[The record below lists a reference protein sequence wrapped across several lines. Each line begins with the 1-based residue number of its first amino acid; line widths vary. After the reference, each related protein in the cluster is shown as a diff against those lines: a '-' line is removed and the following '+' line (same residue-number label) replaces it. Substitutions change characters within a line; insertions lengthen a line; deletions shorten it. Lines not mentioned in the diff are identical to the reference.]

1 MDNQSEA
8 SQGKIIPIVYAQGLA
23 EERVKAVVSEILAG
37 RSFALCSYAD
47 TFYPD
52 ISIRKNVRML
62 RASTK
67 GRERELFNE
76 LINLTGWKKKSSW
89 IRPFRAHM
97 TGEKRLFS
105 VILTAILAGD
115 ALVLPE
121 PFVGLD
127 PDSRVQFSALI
138 SCCAAHGLTI
148 ILTLE
153 SLKDALE
160 AGAAPEF
167 VLVTEGGEKAVS
179 RAAVQAKCAQEGEV
193 SYDEIFRELAGA

>member
-23 EERVKAVVSEILAG
+23 EERVKAVVSEKLAG

-121 PFVGLD
+121 PFVGLAINGLEFMALTGLQEKRLKILNLSN
-127 PDSRVQFSALI
+127 PKLNYSRE
-138 SCCAAHGLTI
+138 
-148 ILTLE
+148 IL
-153 SLKDALE
+153 
-160 AGAAPEF
+160 
-167 VLVTEGGEKAVS
+167 
-179 RAAVQAKCAQEGEV
+179 
-193 SYDEIFRELAGA
+193 Y